1 MPPPDPSTRDAPRLA
16 YLDGLRGWM
25 ALVVVLTHL
34 LASWLFFPPQMKAI
48 GATWL
53 LDLIRWTPIGPML
66 DGFQAVYIFFFISGL
81 AISYPILRSQKPFR
95 TIWRMAVYRYPRL
108 TLPILGSCLLAFALL
123 VTGAF
128 ANREVA
134 MHAITP
140 WFGNIYAFP
149 ADLGAMLKFALWDVY
164 GYVPAEN
171 SWNLVLWTMPVELF
185 GSFYLFLLLAI
196 VPWRWL
202 RLAIAL
208 GPAGYWAATTNYGYF
223 LGFFVGYALAEL
235 LVAAERSEAV
245 RQRLAVARPAAWPC
259 LALAFLLSM
268 HQQIVAFQQNRDA
281 HAHEIDLIA
290 ALTLIGVILSPTMQR
305 WLSNRISRFLGRI
318 SFGLYLTHLLI
329 ICSFSSALYIALIE
343 RVPYWMVVCV
353 VGSLTLPL
361 AIGVGYGFT
370 VLVEERLLQR
380 AKKVI
385 TSIADALLQVLLT
398 MGLPFAKRLKVIK
411 NIAAG
416 D

>member
-1 MPPPDPSTRDAPRLA
+1 VPPPVPIPREATRLA

-34 LASWLFFPPQMKAI
+34 FASWLLFPPQLKAI

-53 LDLIRWTPIGPML
+53 LDLIRWTPLGPML

-81 AISYPILRSQKPFR
+81 AISFPILRSQTPTR
-95 TIWRMAVYRYPRL
+95 TMWRMAVYRYPRL
-108 TLPILGSCLLAFALL
+108 TLPILGSCLLAFVLL
-123 VTGAF
+123 ATGAF

-134 MHAITP
+134 KHAVTP
-140 WFGNIYAFP
+140 WFDSIYTFP
-149 ADLGAMLKFALWDVY
+149 ANFGAMLKFALWDVY
-164 GYVPAEN
+164 QYVPSES

-202 RLAIAL
+202 RLVIAL
-208 GPAGYWAATTNYGYF
+208 GPAGYWAATTNYGYL

-235 LVAAERSEAV
+235 LVAAERSETV
-245 RQRLAVARPAAWPC
+245 RQRLAAARPAGLPC
-259 LALAFLLSM
+259 LAIALLLSM

-281 HAHEIDLIA
+281 YALEIDLIA
-290 ALTLIGVILSPTMQR
+290 ALTLIGVILSPTVQR
-305 WLSNRISRFLGRI
+305 WLSNRVSRFLGRI
-318 SFGLYLTHLLI
+318 SFGLYLTHLLV
-329 ICSFSSALYIALIE
+329 ICSFSSTVYVALIE
-343 RVPYWMVVCV
+343 RVPYWAVVCV

-361 AIGVGYGFT
+361 AFGVGYGFT
-370 VLVEERLLQR
+370 VLVEEQLLR
-380 AKKVI
+380 RVKRVTVSVADWSLTVI
-385 TSIADALLQVLLT
+385 LT
-398 MGLPFAKRLKVIK
+398 LVRGLWARTYLRKRM
-411 NIAAG
+411 AEG